1 MGSMRTVYL
10 VMVFLAMGAAPGSLH
25 ADGHH
30 YASVY
35 LDPHYGGRDNGP
47 LIDKRYK
54 SKDLTLGIARA
65 IQQELSNKNIRAY
78 LSRED
83 DVYIPRGDR
92 WFFAKKKGADIYL
105 SVRLARQD
113 VDSVRIYYGKRSPA
127 ETKYV
132 KADAEK
138 DAAVSAAVEDRV
150 GESARL
156 AELLLKGLRAG
167 KAAPCSS
174 VHTKKDI
181 IFETADF
188 PAVIIELGA
197 SRTAEQHSYITD
209 GAKINMIV
217 QAIAAAIK
225 EFIEVPLN

>member
-1 MGSMRTVYL
+1 MESMRRVCLAIVFL
-10 VMVFLAMGAAPGSLH
+10 VMGTVPGNLH

-54 SKDLTLGIARA
+54 GKDLTLGIARA
-65 IQQELSNKNIRAY
+65 IQQELSNTNIKAY

-105 SVRLARQD
+105 SIRLAHQD
-113 VDSVRIYYGKRSPA
+113 VDCIRIYYGKRRPA

-132 KADAEK
+132 KTDAEK
-138 DAAVSAAVEDRV
+138 DAAVFAAVEDRA

-156 AELLLKGLRAG
+156 AELLSKGLRAG

-188 PAVIIELGA
+188 PAVIIEFGA
-197 SRTAEQHSYITD
+197 SRAAGQHSYIID
-209 GAKINMIV
+209 AAKINMIA
-217 QAIAAAIK
+217 QAIAAAVK